1 MIMDLQFGIA
11 MSGVHTA
18 LLELRDIRHGQ
29 HSSSCRWLQVN
40 DTDNSVRCNKLSCG
54 LQAAELL
61 FGSAGRPH
69 DYLQEALF
77 RLLAVGFV
85 GAASQ
90 NWILK
95 VQHVMVPHCIS
106 HTKISFLHSPLL
118 VLGEDKHYLTNTPTR
133 HTCLSA
139 KSRFA

>member
-1 MIMDLQFGIA
+1 M
-11 MSGVHTA
+11 
-18 LLELRDIRHGQ
+18 
-29 HSSSCRWLQVN
+29 
-40 DTDNSVRCNKLSCG
+40 

-95 VQHVMVPHCIS
+95 VQHIMLERYFAAS
-106 HTKISFLHSPLL
+106 HTPENVISGHSLP
-118 VLGEDKHYLTNTPTR
+118 VPFQDENCLTNTPSC
-133 HTCLSA
+133 HTCTQQSVALRNAWGFASVCLKGRHSA
-139 KSRFA
+139 FIN

>member
-1 MIMDLQFGIA
+1 M
-11 MSGVHTA
+11 
-18 LLELRDIRHGQ
+18 
-29 HSSSCRWLQVN
+29 
-40 DTDNSVRCNKLSCG
+40 

-61 FGSAGRPH
+61 FGPAGRPH

-95 VQHVMVPHCIS
+95 VQHVLSDWHLAAS
-106 HTKISFLHSPLL
+106 HTPENVMSAITPSGAESGQTWQTAQLVTHAPVRFQSLTLH
-118 VLGEDKHYLTNTPTR
+118 N
-133 HTCLSA
+133 A
-139 KSRFA
+139 

>member
-1 MIMDLQFGIA
+1 
-11 MSGVHTA
+11 V
-18 LLELRDIRHGQ
+18 
-29 HSSSCRWLQVN
+29 
-40 DTDNSVRCNKLSCG
+40 

-95 VQHVMVPHCIS
+95 VQHVMLDCYLAASHPPDNVIS
-106 HTKISFLHSPLL
+106 A
-118 VLGEDKHYLTNTPTR
+118 TNP
-133 HTCLSA
+133 SGDG
-139 KSRFA
+139 

>member
-1 MIMDLQFGIA
+1 MIIQFGIA
-11 MSGVHTA
+11 ISGVHTA
-18 LLELRDIRHGQ
+18 LLELRDVHREQ
-29 HSSSCRWLQVN
+29 HSSSCRWLQVK
-40 DTDNSVRCNKLSCG
+40 DTDNSVHSDKLSCV

-95 VQHVMVPHCIS
+95 VQHVMLDCYIAAS
-106 HTKISFLHSPLL
+106 HTPDN
-118 VLGEDKHYLTNTPTR
+118 VCN
-133 HTCLSA
+133 
-139 KSRFA
+139 

>member
-1 MIMDLQFGIA
+1 M
-11 MSGVHTA
+11 
-18 LLELRDIRHGQ
+18 
-29 HSSSCRWLQVN
+29 
-40 DTDNSVRCNKLSCG
+40 

-61 FGSAGRPH
+61 FGSAGHPH

-95 VQHVMVPHCIS
+95 VQHVLLDWYLAAS
-106 HTKISFLHSPLL
+106 HTHRNVISGICPPGAGS
-118 VLGEDKHYLTNTPTR
+118 G
-133 HTCLSA
+133 
-139 KSRFA
+139 